1 MHIFHDFGS
10 HFVVQLILILLRTLP
25 VGAILGRLRTST
37 LDGTEFSNLIQI
49 FLLLASY
56 ANYYFFLHIITS
68 VLAAAI
74 GVQSKQNHEKD
85 FSAKNSIYIYLF
97 SGIVFTLLFVLTVI
111 FIVKTVLAGSI

>member
-1 MHIFHDFGS
+1 MPAEKPSDAERQGDAKPS
-10 HFVVQLILILLRTLP
+10 PSEGDKKLSV
-25 VGAILGRLRTST
+25 
-37 LDGTEFSNLIQI
+37 
-49 FLLLASY
+49 
-56 ANYYFFLHIITS
+56 LHIITS

-85 FSAKNSIYIYLF
+85 FSAENSIYIYLF

>member
-1 MHIFHDFGS
+1 MPAEKPNDAELHGDAKPSPSEGDKKLS
-10 HFVVQLILILLRTLP
+10 V
-25 VGAILGRLRTST
+25 
-37 LDGTEFSNLIQI
+37 
-49 FLLLASY
+49 
-56 ANYYFFLHIITS
+56 LHIITS

-85 FSAKNSIYIYLF
+85 FSAENSIYIYLF

>member
-1 MHIFHDFGS
+1 MQANRQDKEELEIEIQ
-10 HFVVQLILILLRTLP
+10 VEPLP
-25 VGAILGRLRTST
+25 TSGEVK
-37 LDGTEFSNLIQI
+37 LSV
-49 FLLLASY
+49 
-56 ANYYFFLHIITS
+56 LHIITS

>member
-1 MHIFHDFGS
+1 
-10 HFVVQLILILLRTLP
+10 VQANRQDKEELEIEIQVEPLP
-25 VGAILGRLRTST
+25 TSGEVK
-37 LDGTEFSNLIQI
+37 LSV
-49 FLLLASY
+49 
-56 ANYYFFLHIITS
+56 LHIITS

>member
-1 MHIFHDFGS
+1 
-10 HFVVQLILILLRTLP
+10 LP
-25 VGAILGRLRTST
+25 AEKPSDAERQGDAKPSPSEGDKKLSV
-37 LDGTEFSNLIQI
+37 
-49 FLLLASY
+49 
-56 ANYYFFLHIITS
+56 LHIITS